1 MLKEALK
8 IHFIGIGG
16 IGISTIAQILNE
28 QGKRITGSDI
38 EDTDHIHQLQ
48 KEGIKVTIGHDPK
61 NLEKETDLVIYSFAI
76 EKDNSELAKAKELN
90 IPCITYPQSVG
101 EFSKDYFTI
110 AITGTHGKSTTTS
123 MTALILLKAGLDP
136 TVIDGT
142 KMKELGDKNYRLG
155 KGKYLV
161 VEACEFRDAFLNY
174 KMDILAT
181 INIDSDHLDY
191 FLTQENYVKAF
202 NNAAKKVEAG
212 GLLIID
218 ADDPGSGHIQN
229 DASAHPVFISSNPK
243 NKFKKDYYYLE
254 DNTLYFLDKDGK
266 EQSLILKPDVPGKF
280 NIRNA
285 SFAAIIG
292 LALDIPK
299 EKIEEGIAA
308 FRGSWRRM
316 ELKKTNLKRAK
327 FYDDYGHL
335 AQEVDFTIKALR
347 EKYPNEKI
355 LAVFQ
360 PHQFIRI
367 KNYLKEFGSSFS
379 AADDVLIPDIQR
391 NRDTPEQM
399 ASIQTPELI
408 DEIKKHKKN
417 VFHSTDI
424 YNTAEWVR
432 EHGDEYDVIVAMGS
446 GNIKKLYKLI

>member
-1 MLKEALK
+1 MLKEAKK
-8 IHFIGIGG
+8 IHFVGIGG
-16 IGISTIAQILNE
+16 IGISTIAQILKE
-28 QGKRITGSDI
+28 QGKEITGSDI

-48 KEGIKVTIGHDPK
+48 SEGIRVTIGHDAK
-61 NLEKETDLVIYSFAI
+61 NLEEGTDLVIYSFAI
-76 EKDNSELAKAKELN
+76 EKDNPELLAAHEKT

-101 EFSKDYFTI
+101 EFSKDYYTI

-123 MTALILLKAGLDP
+123 MTALLLLQAGLDP

-174 KMDILAT
+174 KMDVLST

-191 FLTQENYVKAF
+191 FLTQENYVQAF
-202 NNAAKKVEAG
+202 NNAAKKVEPN

-218 ADDPGSGHIQN
+218 AEDANSRHIQ
-229 DASAHPVFISSNPK
+229 DGASAHPVWITSNIEH
-243 NKFKKDYYYLE
+243 KFKKDYYYLE
-254 DNTLYFLDKDGK
+254 GNTLYYVDKNSE
-266 EQSLILKPDVPGKF
+266 EQTLQINPHVPGKF

-285 SFAAIIG
+285 AHTAIIG
-292 LALDIPK
+292 VHLDIPK
-299 EKIEEGIAA
+299 QKIEEGIAA
-308 FRGSWRRM
+308 FQGSWRRM
-316 ELKKTNLKRAK
+316 ELKETNLKHAL

-335 AQEVDFTIKALR
+335 ASEVDNTLKAIR
-347 EKYPNEKI
+347 EEYPDKKI

-367 KNYLKEFGSSFS
+367 RNYLKEFGECFS
-379 AADDVLIPDIQR
+379 AADDVLIPDILR
-391 NRDTPEQM
+391 NRDTPEQIG
-399 ASIQTPELI
+399 SIGTEELLA
-408 DEIKKHKKN
+408 EIKKHKEN
-417 VFHSTDI
+417 VFHTTDI
-424 YNTAEWVR
+424 YNTADWVR
-432 EHGDEYDVIVAMGS
+432 SHGDEYDVIVAMGS

>member
-1 MLKEALK
+1 MLKEAHK
-8 IHFIGIGG
+8 VHFVGIGG
-16 IGISTIAQILNE
+16 IGISTIAQILKE
-28 QGKRITGSDI
+28 QGKEITGSDI

-48 KEGIKVTIGHDPK
+48 GEGIKVAIGHDAK
-61 NLEKETDLVIYSFAI
+61 NVEDGTDLVIYSFAI
-76 EKDNSELAKAKELN
+76 EKDNPELLKAKELN
-90 IPCITYPQSVG
+90 IQCITYPQSVG

-123 MTALILLKAGLDP
+123 MTALLLLKAGLDP

-174 KMDILAT
+174 KMDVLAT
-181 INIDSDHLDY
+181 INVDSDHLDY
-191 FLTQENYVKAF
+191 FLTQDAYVQAF
-202 NNAAKKVEAG
+202 NNAAKKVEPS

-218 ADDPGSGHIQN
+218 AE
-229 DASAHPVFISSNPK
+229 DANSVNVPNGAAAHPIYLTSNPG

-254 DNTLYFLDKDGK
+254 EHALYYKDKQDQ
-266 EQSLILKPDVPGKF
+266 EQSLNITPDVPGKF

-285 SFAAIIG
+285 AHTAIIG
-292 LALDIPK
+292 LYLDIPK

-308 FRGSWRRM
+308 FKGSWRRM
-316 ELKKTNLKRAK
+316 ELKETNLKHAK

-335 AQEVDFTIKALR
+335 ASEVDNTLKAIR

-367 KNYLKEFGSSFS
+367 KNYLKEFGECFG
-379 AADDVLIPDIQR
+379 AADDVLIPDILR
-391 NRDTPEQM
+391 NRDTQEQM
-399 ASIQTPELI
+399 ASIGTQELL
-408 DEIKKHKKN
+408 DEIKKHKEN

-424 YNTAEWVR
+424 YNTADFVR
-432 EHGDEYDVIVAMGS
+432 SHGDEYDVIVAMGS
-446 GNIKKLYKLI
+446 GNVKKLYKLI